1 MTMFEVTQLNIE
13 LDVVCEEEEKNFH
26 LVFFLYT

>member
-13 LDVVCEEEEKNFH
+13 LEVVCGEEEKNFH
-26 LVFFLYT
+26 LVFFL